1 MREDGGEEGG
11 EGGFDRQGVDVEG
24 DAGERGE
31 EAEVV
36 VDGGGRRWREV
47 RDREV
52 EEWEGFAAS
61 GWRESEV
68 VVVEKTSSHFVL

>member
-11 EGGFDRQGVDVEG
+11 ECGVDREGVDVEG
-24 DAGERGE
+24 YVRERRV
-31 EAEVV
+31 EVV
-36 VDGGGRRWREV
+36 VDGGGRRRREV

-52 EEWEGFAAS
+52 EERDGLVVL

-68 VVVEKTSSHFVL
+68 VVVQKASSHFVWC